1 MITLYIKIKT
11 NVYMASMKENAI
23 RNYIAT
29 IDFKRDDWK
38 LSEIKE
44 NLRKF
49 LGEEPGVDIVYK
61 KDVIINEFK
70 GEAEEIKTVR
80 KISVFFSENLD
91 DKLSKLE
98 FLID

>member
-1 MITLYIKIKT
+1 ME
-11 NVYMASMKENAI
+11 SMKENAI

-29 IDFKRDDWK
+29 IDFKREDWN
-38 LSEIKE
+38 LPQMKE

-49 LGEEPGVDIVYK
+49 LGEEPGIDIVYK

-70 GEAEEIKTVR
+70 GEAEEIK
-80 KISVFFSENLD
+80 SVQKVAIVFTDMNDTF
-91 DKLSKLE
+91 KKLE